1 MIDLGNNDDPVAVTQ
16 MLKFFY
22 DGTYHLTEPLND
34 LCLKH
39 LKDSCLK
46 YLAMYR
52 LADFY
57 DARALREDASSR
69 LILCLN
75 HMPCGVKGDDHVR
88 IIQKILGPD
97 TKPFADNDIK
107 RIVWNHIFDN
117 TSVLYHNELFQIF
130 LADGVMFEE
139 RIACV
144 FVHATGEVMM
154 DLKKKSEYVSSQ
166 CDSTHRIMFL
176 RLTDITVLL

>member
-57 DARALREDASSR
+57 DAPALREDASSR

-97 TKPFADNDIK
+97 TEPFADNDIK
-107 RIVWNHIFDN
+107 RIVWNHILTTRASCTITNCSRFSWQMESCSRKESP
-117 TSVLYHNELFQIF
+117 TCLC
-130 LADGVMFEE
+130 M
-139 RIACV
+139 
-144 FVHATGEVMM
+144 
-154 DLKKKSEYVSSQ
+154 
-166 CDSTHRIMFL
+166 
-176 RLTDITVLL
+176 RLVRS